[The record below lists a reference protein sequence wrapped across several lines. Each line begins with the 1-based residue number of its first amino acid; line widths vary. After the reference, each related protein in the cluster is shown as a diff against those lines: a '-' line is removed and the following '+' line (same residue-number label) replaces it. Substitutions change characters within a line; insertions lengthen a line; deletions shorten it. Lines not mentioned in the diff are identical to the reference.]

1 MADVTA
7 AGLPAP
13 GTGPA
18 LGAVRV
24 TAVDGDG
31 APVVVGPDGPR
42 PPRGA
47 TIVLGVPE
55 RADGTGRTRR
65 EVVVDGWRFEVELE
79 PEARARLRERAGRAA
94 ASAVHDGRIDVRAV
108 IPGRVLS
115 VAVVAGDRVGAGD
128 RLLVVEAM
136 KMQNDV
142 RAPRAGTI
150 GRVAVAAGQTIELRD
165 ILVELE

>member
-1 MADVTA
+1 MTA
-7 AGLPAP
+7 LAP
-13 GTGPA
+13 
-18 LGAVRV
+18 VRV
-24 TAVDGDG
+24 TAVDGEG
-31 APVVVGPDGPR
+31 EALVVAPGGRRPVGGT
-42 PPRGA
+42 A
-47 TIVLGVPE
+47 IVLGPPE
-55 RADGTGRTRR
+55 RSDGTGRVRR

-79 PEARARLRERAGRAA
+79 PEARALLRERAAR
-94 ASAVHDGRIDVRAV
+94 ASAGVVHDGRIDVRAV

-165 ILVELE
+165 LLVEIE

>member
-1 MADVTA
+1 MTA
-7 AGLPAP
+7 RVAI
-13 GTGPA
+13 
-18 LGAVRV
+18 RV
-24 TAVDGDG
+24 TALDGDG
-31 APVVVGPDGPR
+31 EAVVVEPGAAHPNHGAAIVFGP
-42 PPRGA
+42 A
-47 TIVLGVPE
+47 N
-55 RADGTGRTRR
+55 RANGTGRARR

-79 PEARARLRERAGRAA
+79 PEARARLRERAARAA
-94 ASAVHDGRIDVRAV
+94 GGAVRDGRIDVRAV

-115 VAVVAGDRVGAGD
+115 VAVVAGDQVSAGD

-165 ILVELE
+165 LLVEIE